1 MQRNAVERGGFAVEH
16 LDVVDSEQGRGAI
29 GRGRFA
35 LDVLDLAA
43 DIDPAHG
50 FVLHHLVGAAFGDP
64 FAEIHGD
71 DAVGERGDALDAVV
85 DKKHGTAL
93 VAQCADQVGKD
104 LDLARRQAGEGLVD
118 QHHFGIARHRFG
130 ELHAAQIGER
140 QRPWMPLQ
148 NAAQSDLLGDRH
160 GRAPPPK
167 PLSQAATASQ
177 AAAPA

>member
-1 MQRNAVERGGFAVEH
+1 MQRNAVERSGFAVEH
-16 LDVVDSEQGRGAI
+16 FDVVDIEQGGAAI
-29 GRGRFA
+29 GRGCCFA
-35 LDVLDLAA
+35 LYVLDLAA

-71 DAVGERGDALDAVV
+71 DTVGERGHALDAVV

-93 VAQCADQVGKD
+93 VAQRADQIGKD
-104 LDLARRQAGEGLVD
+104 LDLAGRQAGEGLVD

-148 NAAQSDLLGDRH
+148 NAAQPNLLSNGAGTLRRRSF
-160 GRAPPPK
+160 GCK
-167 PLSQAATASQ
+167 PQ
-177 AAAPA
+177 